1 MFKDKLIALQEKA
14 NPRNDKLQQIV
25 AEFKET
31 IENIVKNGFCK
42 NDNKVSFPIVCG
54 HIDCKNPL
62 YHEPTCYIE
71 DLSAVE
77 KVFKKEGIDM
87 EWSYDRTHLNGTLTF
102 SW

>member
-1 MFKDKLIALQEKA
+1 MFKDELIELQKKST
-14 NPRNDKLQQIV
+14 PRKDISLIV
-25 AEFKET
+25 AEFKEAIKT
-31 IENIVKNGFCK
+31 HVKSGFCK
-42 NDNKVSFPIVCG
+42 NGNKVFFPIVGG